1 MQRCG
6 KKHPMANA
14 ARTTGEGIETA
25 CEDVDHVSGASCYAL
40 LAPLA
45 LRLPRHSAPPPM
57 RPHRQSLVDHSSA
70 NPRFSWPSPSWFCR
84 HQFLRRPPSGHIGW
98 PLNGWCGYNT
108 KEATGAPEWLAP
120 SSNGTAPASLAPSS
134 CHRGAREPTW
144 QEEGASMRRPREEG
158 ASMAGAAASIPV
170 SLRT

>member
-1 MQRCG
+1 MQTRDLLSRFLVLI
-6 KKHPMANA
+6 PDPLSA
-14 ARTTGEGIETA
+14 
-25 CEDVDHVSGASCYAL
+25 

-108 KEATGAPEWLAP
+108 KEATG
-120 SSNGTAPASLAPSS
+120 
-134 CHRGAREPTW
+134 
-144 QEEGASMRRPREEG
+144 
-158 ASMAGAAASIPV
+158 
-170 SLRT
+170 